1 MSLHPQASALLEA
14 LEEAPTIGPGSDPA
28 ELRAVMRVPPPEHPE
43 AVGGLEDRLIPGPA
57 DPIPVRIYTPSG
69 EGPFPL
75 LVFFHGGGFVLCDL
89 DSHDATCRALCNEA
103 TAVVVSV
110 AYRLAPEHPYPAGPE
125 DCFAATC
132 WAAGHA
138 QALGADASRLGV
150 VGDSAGGCLAAAVTL
165 MARQAGSP
173 AIAFQGLIYPV
184 TNCAFDTPSYRDN
197 AQGYYLTREAMQWF
211 WDQYLNDPAQ
221 ADEPYASPLRAADLG
236 GLPAA
241 SLVTAGYDPLRDEGR
256 AYGQA
261 LAAAGVPVQ
270 LHHFAGH
277 FHGFAGML
285 GILDDARP
293 ALRLIAGDFH
303 SALDGTA

>member
-14 LEEAPTIGPGSDPA
+14 LEEAPTAGPGSDPV
-28 ELRAVMRVPPPEHPE
+28 ELRALMRIPPPEQPE
-43 AVGGLEDRLIPGPA
+43 AVGGLEDRLVPGPA
-57 DPIPVRIYTPSG
+57 GAIPVRIYTPAG
-69 EGPFPL
+69 DGPFPL

-89 DSHDATCRALCNEA
+89 DTHDATCRALCNEA

-110 AYRLAPEHPYPAGPE
+110 AYRLAPEHPYPAAPE

-132 WAAGHA
+132 WAASHA
-138 QALGADASRLGV
+138 HSLSADASRLGV
-150 VGDSAGGCLAAAVTL
+150 VGDSAGGCLAAVVTL
-165 MARQAGSP
+165 MARHAGNP
-173 AIAFQGLIYPV
+173 TIAFQGLIYPV

-211 WDQYLNDPAQ
+211 WEQYLSDPAQ
-221 ADEPYASPLRAADLG
+221 AEQPHASPLRAPDLA
-236 GLPAA
+236 GLPVA
-241 SLVTAGYDPLRDEGR
+241 SLVTAGYDPLRDEGQ

-270 LHHFAGH
+270 LHHFAGQ

-285 GILDDARP
+285 GILDDARQ
-293 ALRLIAGDFH
+293 ALRLIAGDFR
-303 SALDGTA
+303 SALDRTA